1 MINSTLIK
9 KFFRQGYPTGK
20 LSSMSEKINSS
31 NSPLT
36 GTPKSQSG
44 TPRPASAGAGGSLP
58 PAGTPSSA
66 GHSDS
71 ESSQPRPAG
80 ASGNNSVAAHRSE
93 VGAKATSGEPGD
105 GVGAMALP
113 GAAVSPSGSPSIL
126 SAHLQGDVVQRSIDC
141 LSKEQLEHRERSL
154 QTLRDIERLFLRRGT
169 PGGPG
174 DPGGSNNGPN
184 NPPNLN
190 TNAERSV
197 IEDPDNGTSN
207 SGNMLPSA
215 VAAAPAV
222 GMKKYEEP
230 LQSMISQTQSLV
242 GPALDSPQM
251 ESHLQQMSSPGD
263 PMGPLLGPEG
273 LSREQMAWRKLQEEY
288 YQEKRR
294 QQEMQP
300 PGHPQHFRMIPEVGM
315 HGGSVMMRGPPPP
328 YHSKLGDQQWGPTN
342 LIRGGM
348 GGNGR
353 MVDLPQDVP
362 RGPRF
367 LGQIQRGQPG
377 GGGFPGSPGG
387 GLPIETIGPQRS
399 GRPGMI
405 WPEDMPNNVGG
416 GGLFHGCYPGGPS
429 PHFQGDSEFLTRE
442 EMFRIM
448 EKRHVQGVSRF
459 ELDRLAKQQ
468 QQGNMGARIME
479 GLGGP
484 DFPNMGMG
492 RGPPSGRG
500 DPMDFPGSREMMG
513 SPGACPQMRDLVDS
527 PLGGSVP
534 MSMTPQMN
542 LQQQQMM
549 LSQRRRGTLGEMFG
563 PGEIPRIG
571 ASQNGRGGNKG
582 MIPGPEGPFQF
593 PGQGPFSDGP
603 VDGPYL
609 QQPGPEMFGPE
620 PTGQI
625 GGTSRLSHL
634 PLTEDLRGPDL
645 GSRHASDMSASGNP
659 LASPSLPPAH
669 QLKSPSLS
677 QAPSPLL
684 PSPSAPGLK
693 SPISSGGHHPTF
705 PPASGAGTPCST
717 SLKSPQI
724 MGSSSL
730 GLHSPANS
738 PGQLKSPAMAMGSP
752 AWTGEPKAALSSP
765 GGLTGGKVVGNGGS
779 GSTDTGPVRSKPK
792 SVVVYLPF
800 SVQSDDFLCSAQA
813 SPVPRGVPAP
823 PPSANRA
830 P

>member
-1 MINSTLIK
+1 M
-9 KFFRQGYPTGK
+9 
-20 LSSMSEKINSS
+20 
-31 NSPLT
+31 
-36 GTPKSQSG
+36 
-44 TPRPASAGAGGSLP
+44 P

-66 GHSDS
+66 GHSDN
-71 ESSQPRPAG
+71 ESSQSRPAG
-80 ASGNNSVAAHRSE
+80 APGNSSVAAHRSE
-93 VGAKATSGEPGD
+93 VGGKAASGEPGD
-105 GVGAMALP
+105 GVCGVALP
-113 GAAVSPSGSPSIL
+113 SAALSPSGSPSVL
-126 SAHLQGDVVQRSIDC
+126 SAHLQGDAVQRSIDC

-154 QTLRDIERLFLRRGT
+154 QTLRDIERLFLRSGAA
-169 PGGPG
+169 GGPG
-174 DPGGSNNGPN
+174 DPGGSNNSPN
-184 NPPNLN
+184 NPSSLN
-190 TNAERSV
+190 NNAERSV
-197 IEDPDNGTSN
+197 IEDPENGTNN
-207 SGNMLPSA
+207 SGNCGGGNMLTSA
-215 VAAAPAV
+215 VGAAAV
-222 GMKKYEEP
+222 GGMKKYEEP
-230 LQSMISQTQSLV
+230 LQSIISQTQSLV

-251 ESHLQQMSSPGD
+251 ESHLHQMSSPGD
-263 PMGPLLGPEG
+263 SVGPLLGPDG

-328 YHSKLGDQQWGPTN
+328 YHSKLGDQQWGPN

-353 MVDLPQDVP
+353 MLDLHQDGP

-387 GLPIETIGPQRS
+387 GLPIESIGPQRS

-405 WPEDMPNNVGG
+405 WPDDMPNNVGG
-416 GGLFHGCYPGGPS
+416 GGLFHACYPGGPS

-468 QQGNMGARIME
+468 QGNLGARIME

-527 PLGGSVP
+527 PLGSSIP
-534 MSMTPQMN
+534 MSMTPQMSI
-542 LQQQQMM
+542 QQQQMV
-549 LSQRRRGTLGEMFG
+549 LSQRLRGGRGSLGEMFG
-563 PGEIPRIG
+563 PGDISRIG
-571 ASQNGRGGNKG
+571 ASQNGRGGTKG
-582 MIPGPEGPFQF
+582 MIPGPDGPFQF
-593 PGQGPFSDGP
+593 PGQGPFSEGP
-603 VDGPYL
+603 VAGPYL

-620 PTGQI
+620 PTGPGQI

-634 PLTEDLRGPDL
+634 PLTEELRGPDL
-645 GSRHASDMSASGNP
+645 GSRHASDMLASVNP
-659 LASPSLPPAH
+659 LASPSLPPPH

-677 QAPSPLL
+677 QEPSPLL
-684 PSPSAPGLK
+684 PSPNAQGLK
-693 SPISSGGHHPTF
+693 SPMSSGGHHPTF

-724 MGSSSL
+724 MGSSNLS
-730 GLHSPANS
+730 LHSPANS
-738 PGQLKSPAMAMGSP
+738 PGQLKSPAMMGSP
-752 AWTGEPKAALSSP
+752 AWTGEPKAALPSP

-779 GSTDTGPVRSKPK
+779 SSTDTGPV
-792 SVVVYLPF
+792 
-800 SVQSDDFLCSAQA
+800 QT
-813 SPVPRGVPAP
+813 
-823 PPSANRA
+823 
-830 P
+830 